1 MNVEEVLNKSVK
13 SGMSGAGA
21 MTIQVGSLMWMRTIM
36 NHQYRYGGTISNT
49 ISSLYNQGG
58 IKRFYKGVGPALL
71 QGPLSRFGDTFSNT
85 FALSLCKNNSTLNSM
100 PIFIQTGFASVTAG
114 LFRIL
119 LMPID
124 TTKTIMQVEGKNGL
138 NILMSKLKSGGI
150 PVLFHGS
157 LATAS
162 ATMVGHYPWFATY
175 NYLDNYLSKYDD
187 KIKNL
192 TRNALIGFT
201 ASIVSDSLSNSLRVV
216 KTIKQSYSTSVSYI
230 TVTTDII
237 QKNGVRDLLG
247 RGLPIR
253 LATNGIQGIL
263 FSVLWRYFNGNDK

>member
-1 MNVEEVLNKSVK
+1 MNVKEVLNKSVK

-36 NHQYRYGGTISNT
+36 NHQYRYGGTIGNT
-49 ISSLYNQGG
+49 ISSLYKQGG
-58 IKRFYKGVGPALL
+58 ITRFYKGIGPALL

-138 NILMSKLKSGGI
+138 NILMSKLKAGGI

-187 KIKNL
+187 KVKNL
-192 TRNALIGFT
+192 TRSAVIGFT

-216 KTIKQSYSTSVSYI
+216 KTIKQSYSTPVSYI
-230 TVTTDII
+230 TVTKDII

>member
-36 NHQYRYGGTISNT
+36 NHQYRYGGTIGNT

-58 IKRFYKGVGPALL
+58 ITRFYKGVGPALL

-187 KIKNL
+187 KVKNL
-192 TRNALIGFT
+192 TRSALIGFT

-216 KTIKQSYSTSVSYI
+216 KTIKQSYSTPVSYI
-230 TVTTDII
+230 TVTKDII
-237 QKNGVRDLLG
+237 QKNGVLDLLG

>member
-1 MNVEEVLNKSVK
+1 MNLNIVINKSVK

-36 NHQYRYGGTISNT
+36 NHQYRYGGTIGNT
-49 ISSLYNQGG
+49 ISSLYKQGG
-58 IKRFYKGVGPALL
+58 ITRFYKGIGPALL

-138 NILMSKLKSGGI
+138 NILMSKLKAGGI

-187 KIKNL
+187 KVKNL
-192 TRNALIGFT
+192 TRSAVIGFT

-216 KTIKQSYSTSVSYI
+216 KTIKQSYSTPVSYI
-230 TVTTDII
+230 TVTKDII
-237 QKNGVRDLLG
+237 HKNGVADLLG

>member
-36 NHQYRYGGTISNT
+36 NHQYRYGGTIANT
-49 ISSLYNQGG
+49 ISSLYKQGG
-58 IKRFYKGVGPALL
+58 ITRFYKGVGPALL

-124 TTKTIMQVEGKNGL
+124 TTKTLMQVEGKNGL
-138 NILMSKLKSGGI
+138 NILMSKLKVGGI

-187 KIKNL
+187 KVKNL
-192 TRNALIGFT
+192 TRNAVIGFT

-216 KTIKQSYSTSVSYI
+216 KTIKQSYSTPVSYI
-230 TVTTDII
+230 TVTKDII

>member
-1 MNVEEVLNKSVK
+1 
-13 SGMSGAGA
+13 
-21 MTIQVGSLMWMRTIM
+21 
-36 NHQYRYGGTISNT
+36 
-49 ISSLYNQGG
+49 
-58 IKRFYKGVGPALL
+58 
-71 QGPLSRFGDTFSNT
+71 
-85 FALSLCKNNSTLNSM
+85 
-100 PIFIQTGFASVTAG
+100 
-114 LFRIL
+114 
-119 LMPID
+119 
-124 TTKTIMQVEGKNGL
+124 
-138 NILMSKLKSGGI
+138 MSKLKAGGI
-150 PVLFHGS
+150 PILFHGS

-192 TRNALIGFT
+192 TRNAVIGFT

-216 KTIKQSYSTSVSYI
+216 KTIKQSYSTPVSYI
-230 TVTTDII
+230 TVTKDII

-263 FSVLWRYFNGNDK
+263 FSVLWKHFNGNDK